1 MVRGRPVGLL
11 PGVSSGGRYG
21 GVQALRSRRA
31 DRAGA
36 VPRGNEPGP
45 QDLRRRRADWDSDH
59 RAGVALLAR
68 RQAAEGEA
76 DRLDELRRDDE
87 REGLRREA
95 RLSPGRHG
103 ARPRV
108 ALETAFLTTGLPED
122 VRLSAALAMAAAVRD
137 RGAEPAFVGMV
148 EGRPLVGIDEG
159 ALEELAQSA
168 RKLST
173 RDLPVAAARGE
184 SGGTTVAATLF
195 LAHREGVEVASTG
208 GIGGVHPGGAR
219 FDESADL
226 AELGRTPITLVC
238 SGAKAILD
246 LPATLERLDTLSVTV
261 LGYGTDEL
269 PAFWSAE
276 TGLPLKD
283 AVENAE
289 EVATVLRKARALG
302 LPGAILI
309 CVPPPTEA
317 ALSREESER

>member
-1 MVRGRPVGLL
+1 MRV
-11 PGVSSGGRYG
+11 
-21 GVQALRSRRA
+21 
-31 DRAGA
+31 DR
-36 VPRGNEPGP
+36 
-45 QDLRRRRADWDSDH
+45 
-59 RAGVALLAR
+59 
-68 RQAAEGEA
+68 
-76 DRLDELRRDDE
+76 
-87 REGLRREA
+87 
-95 RLSPGRHG
+95 G

-108 ALETAFLTTGLPED
+108 ALETAFLTTGLPDD
-122 VRLSAALAMAAAVRD
+122 VRLSAAASMAKAVRE
-137 RGAEPAFVGMV
+137 RGAEPAFVGV
-148 EGRPLVGIDEG
+148 LGGKPTVGIDEG
-159 ALEELAQSA
+159 ALEDLARSA

-317 ALSREESER
+317 ALSREESERAVAGALEEAEALGISGAALTPFLLGRVAEITVGRSLRANVALLENNAAVAAEIAVAAAG

>member
-1 MVRGRPVGLL
+1 
-11 PGVSSGGRYG
+11 
-21 GVQALRSRRA
+21 LRV
-31 DRAGA
+31 DR
-36 VPRGNEPGP
+36 
-45 QDLRRRRADWDSDH
+45 
-59 RAGVALLAR
+59 
-68 RQAAEGEA
+68 
-76 DRLDELRRDDE
+76 
-87 REGLRREA
+87 
-95 RLSPGRHG
+95 G

-108 ALETAFLTTGLPED
+108 ALETAFLTTGLPDD
-122 VRLSAALAMAAAVRD
+122 VRLSAAASMAKAVRE
-137 RGAEPAFVGMV
+137 RGAEPAFVGV
-148 EGRPLVGIDEG
+148 LGGKPTVGIDEG
-159 ALEELAQSA
+159 ALEDLARSA

-317 ALSREESER
+317 ALSREESERAVAGALEEAEALGISGAALTPFLLGRVAEITVGRSLRANVALLENNAAVAAEIAVAAAG